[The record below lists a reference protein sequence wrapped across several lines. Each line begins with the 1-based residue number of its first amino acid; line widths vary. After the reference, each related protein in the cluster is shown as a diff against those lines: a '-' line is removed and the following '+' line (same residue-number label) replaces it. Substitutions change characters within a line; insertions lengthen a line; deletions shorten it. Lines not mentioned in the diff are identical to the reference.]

1 MPDQSITGVLKILHR
16 DTGVLCDP
24 ANSLRPFAPP
34 IAVPARL
41 IREHS
46 LIQGV
51 TLTGPLRR
59 QGNAMELARVEE
71 ICGLTPQAFR
81 RRTPYADLTAINP
94 CERFELGVTG
104 DVSMRILDLIA
115 PIGKGTRGLIV
126 SPPKAGKTILLE
138 RIAQSIRAGAP
149 EARVI
154 VLLIDERP
162 EEVTQFQRAVDAE
175 VFASSMDQSLQDHVE
190 LAELTLAHVRAELEC
205 GRDIVIL
212 VDSLTRM
219 GRAFN
224 SGGGGSEQASRD
236 SRSQGGGQRAGACG
250 QGRRDIARR
259 GSGAR
264 GSGTP
269 GSGTPGSGAR
279 GSGTPGSGARGSG
292 TRGSGTPG
300 SGTPGSGTR
309 GSGTRGSGT
318 PGSGTRGS
326 GTRGAA
332 SRGGGSG
339 RIMSGGLQ
347 AGVLEIPRRFFGLAR
362 NIENG
367 GSVTIIATA
376 LVDTNSRMDEVI
388 FQEFKGTGNSEI
400 VLDRTLADMRIFP
413 AINFAETGTRKEEIL
428 HGPDVYPKIA
438 LLRRALAD
446 LPGRE
451 VIPALIRQL
460 EKHPTN
466 REFLEALPG

>member
-224 SGGGGSEQASRD
+224 SGGGGSEQAARD
-236 SRSQGGGQRAGACG
+236 ARWEGGGQRAGACG

-264 GSGTP
+264 GSGTR
-269 GSGTPGSGAR
+269 GSGAR
-279 GSGTPGSGARGSG
+279 GSGTPGSG
-292 TRGSGTPG
+292 TP
-300 SGTPGSGTR
+300 